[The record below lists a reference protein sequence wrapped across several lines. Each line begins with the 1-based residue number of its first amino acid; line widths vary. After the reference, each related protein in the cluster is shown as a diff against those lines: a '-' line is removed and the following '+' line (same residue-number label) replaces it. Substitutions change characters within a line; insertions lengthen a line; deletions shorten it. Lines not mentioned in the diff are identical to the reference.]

1 MPKKPSKPHDEFFK
15 ASFGRR
21 DIALEY
27 LQQMLPAELR
37 EDLDLERLERVNGS
51 FVSPALQEYFSDV
64 VYRCPL
70 KSTATEIRP
79 CFIFE
84 HKSKPESRPHLQ
96 LLRYMLDTWSEQ
108 LSQGYKLLT
117 PIVPI
122 IVYHG
127 RQGWRQRKMS
137 SYFGKKLPASL
148 LPYIPQFDYVLTNVQ
163 SLSDQ
168 QILELYQGLLINTF
182 LMMKHIWEPEYIL
195 QHPQLIFI
203 NLQEPKNQGEFI
215 VFMLAYLLKN
225 TELAREKVQNF
236 VQTLPKALNPNV
248 MSAYDLIIE
257 DAVGEIKE
265 TLKKERLQLRAMELE
280 AKKAKLLLKKQE
292 LELEEISL
300 REEEYRLR
308 EKEVQNKSIEL
319 HKLEEETQA
328 KAEEMRKREE
338 EIQAKAEEMR
348 KREEETQAK
357 AEEMRKREEESQAK
371 AEEMRK
377 REEEAEEIRQML
389 NRTIL
394 NLHQLAQMSSSE
406 IAAIVGTGL
415 NYVETIING
424 KR

>member
-27 LQQMLPAELR
+27 LQQMLPVELR
-37 EDLDLERLERVNGS
+37 QDLDLEQLERVNGS

-70 KSTATEIRP
+70 KSMAIEIRP

-108 LSQGYKLLT
+108 LSQGQKLLT

-257 DAVGEIKE
+257 DAVGEFKE
-265 TLKKERLQLRAMELE
+265 LLEKERQQLKEVELE
-280 AKKAKLLLKKQE
+280 AKKAKLLLKKQQ
-292 LELEEISL
+292 LKLEEGHL
-300 REEEYRLR
+300 REEEFR
-308 EKEVQNKSIEL
+308 I
-319 HKLEEETQA
+319 
-328 KAEEMRKREE
+328 REE
-338 EIQAKAEEMR
+338 EHRIREQESRARAEEAR
-348 KREEETQAK
+348 VR
-357 AEEMRKREEESQAK
+357 AEEAQAQV
-371 AEEMRK
+371 
-377 REEEAEEIRQML
+377 EEAQTQVETLRVQR
-389 NRTIL
+389 NRSIIH
-394 NLHQLAQMSSSE
+394 LHQNAQFSIAE
-406 IAAIVGTGL
+406 IAAIFDLPLT
-415 NYVETIING
+415 EIEAIIKGENLS
-424 KR
+424 

>member
-1 MPKKPSKPHDEFFK
+1 MHKKPNKPHDEFFK

-21 DIALEY
+21 DIAMEY
-27 LQQMLPAELR
+27 LQQMLPTELR
-37 EDLDLERLERVNGS
+37 QDLDLERLERGNGS

-108 LSQGYKLLT
+108 LSQGHKLLT
-117 PIVPI
+117 PIIPI

-203 NLQEPKNQGEFI
+203 NLQEPKNQGDFI

-257 DAVGEIKE
+257 DAVGEFKE
-265 TLKKERLQLRAMELE
+265 LLEKERQQLKEVELE
-280 AKKAKLLLKKQE
+280 AKKAKLLLKKQQ
-292 LELEEISL
+292 LKLEEIQL
-300 REEEYRLR
+300 REEEFR
-308 EKEVQNKSIEL
+308 I
-319 HKLEEETQA
+319 
-328 KAEEMRKREE
+328 REE
-338 EIQAKAEEMR
+338 EFRI
-348 KREEETQAK
+348 
-357 AEEMRKREEESQAK
+357 REEESQA
-371 AEEMRK
+371 
-377 REEEAEEIRQML
+377 REEEAKARAEEASSHAEEARSREEEMRL
-389 NRTIL
+389 LLKHTIT
-394 NLHQLAQMSSSE
+394 NLHQVAQMPPAQ
-406 IAAIVGTGL
+406 IASIVGVDPA
-415 NYVETIING
+415 YVVAMLDEINQ
-424 KR
+424 